1 MPGATPVPQ
10 RNRHQPASW
19 SSPKVSISDGV
30 RAPRGQHFLR
40 FFRES
45 SGTPGATSR
54 AASSFAASLGRTLR
68 ALGRRRAAPAGL
80 RTLPPELALRSGWV
94 VMVTRHAA
102 GRRSLRRQ
110 RATAAARSA
119 SRRARAKARRCAAC
133 LQPRFPEPEL
143 TACFRVSCTLAT
155 RSAEENGF
163 LRNDERSWRAS
174 QRVDSNSS

>member
-54 AASSFAASLGRTLR
+54 AASSFAASLGQASG
-68 ALGRRRAAPAGL
+68 ALSELLAEGARRRPDS
-80 RTLPPELALRSGWV
+80 ALC
-94 VMVTRHAA
+94 
-102 GRRSLRRQ
+102 RQ
-110 RATAAARSA
+110 
-119 SRRARAKARRCAAC
+119 
-133 LQPRFPEPEL
+133 
-143 TACFRVSCTLAT
+143 
-155 RSAEENGF
+155 N
-163 LRNDERSWRAS
+163 
-174 QRVDSNSS
+174 